1 MAISHSSHLFV
12 LVAFVF
18 CLLLPFIH
26 VSDSYNYTDSRQF
39 EKNLAIPRH
48 RNTYNRIQR
57 LPNYNW
63 KPPDKYYGPRY
74 SGKNRRRKTWGWNLQ
89 NSRIRNKG
97 RRIRG

>member
-1 MAISHSSHLFV
+1 MFA
-12 LVAFVF
+12 
-18 CLLLPFIH
+18 
-26 VSDSYNYTDSRQF
+26 DYTDSRQF

-74 SGKNRRRKTWGWNLQ
+74 SGKPQSVTALIIQDVHKVPVLVSVMSNVLYTFRLVN
-89 NSRIRNKG
+89 NK
-97 RRIRG
+97 